1 MSAGIKGCRPQYLR
15 FLTSRVTTRSVENR
29 IFSCRSIPTGFFSQP
44 EWRSGVSSFVLR
56 STPCGG
62 TEAPC
67 GFPGYPCPSLCS
79 GVRYPS
85 HPRSSGR
92 HLAAQASLRFLL
104 ETSTALS
111 FDNRRRLSRSSE
123 GLPTK
128 SPLRARW
135 LAVRN
140 PPGCLAG
147 PQVNGNRSA
156 AGSFQALPI
165 HPASREDRLFGLQ
178 NLRLD
183 VCQNPESLPVF

>member
-67 GFPGYPCPSLCS
+67 GFPGYPCPSLCN

-123 GLPTK
+123 GLSSQVTLAGALAGRSKCPRLPCRPPSEWEPVRSRFLSGPSDPPGK
-128 SPLRARW
+128 PGRS
-135 LAVRN
+135 AVRSIGL
-140 PPGCLAG
+140 PP
-147 PQVNGNRSA
+147 R
-156 AGSFQALPI
+156 I
-165 HPASREDRLFGLQ
+165 
-178 NLRLD
+178 
-183 VCQNPESLPVF
+183 